1 MSMMSKKR
9 FSETRNTK
17 KEVKVVEFDGL
28 MPWSPEKG
36 CYHEE
41 VAETSNDDSDDGFVP
56 WGTPAQRE
64 AANKALV
71 NHFAY

>member
-28 MPWSPEKG
+28 MPWSPETG
-36 CYHEE
+36 LM
-41 VAETSNDDSDDGFVP
+41 P